1 MKKKKF
7 KNNFQLF
14 VLLAPYLKSHKLKIL
29 ASIVLF
35 PIASA
40 SFAAQPYILQRAIDD
55 SLKSFDIE
63 KLYFYVALMAA
74 AVILNFI
81 VQIIQFWLVNKIG
94 QHAIADLRLDLFAH
108 LQRLPMTYFDK
119 TPVGRNISRLTS
131 DLEQL
136 SDSFAGGLILVV
148 FDFLNIIAILCFMFF
163 LNWKLSFAI
172 TIFLIPVYI
181 LSKHYQALFRE
192 ANFVARKKIS
202 ELNSFLQQNIIGIGV
217 VHALNSAQKSM
228 KKFAKSN
235 QEYFD
240 ANDTSIKADSQ
251 LSALIELISII
262 ALLALI
268 FISSLILKNDFVT
281 IGIVLAFIQ
290 YTQSLFEP
298 IRNLS
303 DRFTV
308 IQSAFTAVERV
319 DQLLDEKEEID
330 KGHLNHVELNEK
342 LFEAKNVNF
351 RYSRPLDLKDE
362 MNTSQVYTDWVLKDL
377 DFVFERGKKYALVG
391 RTGSGKST
399 IIKLLTRL
407 YELDSGSLSFCDS
420 PINDFTKEALRSNI
434 AVIHQDTYIFEGSLR
449 ENIKLN
455 RDEKILD
462 WDLVKPVL
470 ALTNLKLDSVLSA
483 RATNIS
489 SGEAQVI
496 NFARALIT
504 KPEIIVLDEATAK
517 IDIKTE
523 LFLQNFL
530 EDYLQK
536 RTAIIIAHR
545 LETIKNCD
553 EILFLKNGKVI
564 EKGSHQELLSIAG
577 EYYSYHEILSL
588 SS

>member
-1 MKKKKF
+1 MKKNNF

-14 VLLAPYLKSHKLKIL
+14 LLLAPYLKKHKIKIII
-29 ASIVLF
+29 SIILF

-40 SFAAQPYILQRAIDD
+40 SFAAQPYILQKAIDD
-55 SLKSFDIE
+55 SLKNFDIE
-63 KLYFYVALMAA
+63 KLYFYVGMLAL
-74 AVILNFI
+74 AVSVNFI
-81 VQIIQFWLVNKIG
+81 VQIIQFWFVNKIG
-94 QHAIADLRLDLFAH
+94 QHAIADLRLDLFSH

-163 LNWKLSFAI
+163 LNWKLTLAVA
-172 TIFLIPVYI
+172 IFLVPIYY
-181 LSKHYQALFRE
+181 LSKHYQAQFRT
-192 ANFVARKKIS
+192 ANLEARKKVS
-202 ELNSFLQQNIIGIGV
+202 ELNSFLQQNIVGIAV

-228 KKFAKSN
+228 DKFAKSN
-235 QEYFD
+235 KEYFD
-240 ANDTSIKADSQ
+240 ANDTSIKADAQ
-251 LSALIELISII
+251 LSALIEFISIVALI
-262 ALLALI
+262 ALIYL
-268 FISSLILKNDFVT
+268 SSIILNNGILT
-281 IGIVLAFIQ
+281 IGVVLAFIQ

-308 IQSAFTAVERV
+308 IQSAFTAVERI
-319 DQLLDEKEEID
+319 DQLLEEKEEVD
-330 KGHLNHVELNEK
+330 KGYLKKVELSK
-342 LFEAKNVNF
+342 KVFEGSSIKF
-351 RYSRPLDLKDE
+351 RYSRPLDIKDE
-362 MNTSQVYTDWVLKDL
+362 TNTDQVFTNWVLNDL
-377 DFVFERGKKYALVG
+377 NFSFESGKKYALVG

-399 IIKLLTRL
+399 VIKLLTRL
-407 YELDSGSLSFCDS
+407 YELESGEIRFCDK
-420 PINDFTKEALRSNI
+420 PINDFSKEALRSTI
-434 AVIHQDTYIFEGSLR
+434 AVIHQDTYIFEGTLY

-455 RDEKILD
+455 RDEESLD
-462 WDLVKPVL
+462 WDFIKPIL

-523 LFLQNFL
+523 KILQNFI
-530 EDYLQK
+530 EEYLQDK
-536 RTAIIIAHR
+536 TAIVIAHR

-553 EILFLKNGKVI
+553 EILFLKDGKVI
-564 EKGSHQELLSIAG
+564 EKGSHQELLSLHG
-577 EYYSYHEILSL
+577 EYESYHQSL
-588 SS
+588 TLNP